1 MCSGP
6 PNSKKKSAR
15 FLYSSRQTIVSFMST
30 EGESDEVTHAAKQFF
45 KQCVT
50 QSKQMW
56 PLLEPTT
63 RNTHV
68 SRHNLG
74 LGHLLSWSCT
84 LVQYPEQPTLMTLH
98 SALQWLTNIK
108 LILTSWILKT
118 SLDLMKTKRKK
129 ELKKKL
135 SDWIFQKIAFSNLPL
150 HSIKFIMDFN
160 WFKCTSVA
168 RRRPFFYGECYLCKN
183 NL

>member
-1 MCSGP
+1 MLTEVENGEVTHVAKQSHLKGKHWVP
-6 PNSKKKSAR
+6 KSPTIRYSNSLRLGTLSDVQWTPNSKKKSAR

-74 LGHLLSWSCT
+74 LGHLL
-84 LVQYPEQPTLMTLH
+84 Y
-98 SALQWLTNIK
+98 
-108 LILTSWILKT
+108 
-118 SLDLMKTKRKK
+118 
-129 ELKKKL
+129 
-135 SDWIFQKIAFSNLPL
+135 
-150 HSIKFIMDFN
+150 
-160 WFKCTSVA
+160 
-168 RRRPFFYGECYLCKN
+168 
-183 NL
+183 

>member
-1 MCSGP
+1 MDP
-6 PNSKKKSAR
+6 QIKKEKSAKQDS

-68 SRHNLG
+68 S
-74 LGHLLSWSCT
+74 
-84 LVQYPEQPTLMTLH
+84 
-98 SALQWLTNIK
+98 
-108 LILTSWILKT
+108 
-118 SLDLMKTKRKK
+118 
-129 ELKKKL
+129 
-135 SDWIFQKIAFSNLPL
+135 
-150 HSIKFIMDFN
+150 
-160 WFKCTSVA
+160 
-168 RRRPFFYGECYLCKN
+168 
-183 NL
+183 

>member
-1 MCSGP
+1 
-6 PNSKKKSAR
+6 
-15 FLYSSRQTIVSFMST
+15 MST

-74 LGHLLSWSCT
+74 LGHLLS
-84 LVQYPEQPTLMTLH
+84 
-98 SALQWLTNIK
+98 
-108 LILTSWILKT
+108 
-118 SLDLMKTKRKK
+118 
-129 ELKKKL
+129 
-135 SDWIFQKIAFSNLPL
+135 
-150 HSIKFIMDFN
+150 
-160 WFKCTSVA
+160 
-168 RRRPFFYGECYLCKN
+168 
-183 NL
+183 

>member
-1 MCSGP
+1 
-6 PNSKKKSAR
+6 
-15 FLYSSRQTIVSFMST
+15 MST

-74 LGHLLSWSCT
+74 LGHLLSCHCT
-84 LVQYPEQPTLMTLH
+84 VLQSTERQQTKISNQQKAKFWHRGH
-98 SALQWLTNIK
+98 SGTG
-108 LILTSWILKT
+108 
-118 SLDLMKTKRKK
+118 
-129 ELKKKL
+129 
-135 SDWIFQKIAFSNLPL
+135 
-150 HSIKFIMDFN
+150 H
-160 WFKCTSVA
+160 
-168 RRRPFFYGECYLCKN
+168 
-183 NL
+183 